1 MIHGG
6 IDGFSRL
13 IVFLGA
19 SSNRP
24 STVFGLFLD
33 AVERYNI
40 PSRVRSDYGMENIDV
55 GRFMITNRG
64 MNRGSLLTGSS
75 VQNQRIERL
84 WRETIN

>member
-6 IDGFSRL
+6 IDGFSIHM

-19 SSNRP
+19 SSNNRA

-55 GRFMITNRG
+55 GRFMITR
-64 MNRGSLLTGSS
+64 ST
-75 VQNQRIERL
+75 
-84 WRETIN
+84 